1 MGALALDPLLFSQGF
16 RMSSVISHNRASR
29 TSRSLSR
36 FLQRHPRLGLSGLLS
51 GPILWLLVVYVGSLV
66 LLVVSAFFGLD
77 EFTGKATT
85 ELTLRNIDEVIT
97 ETAYQNLVLRSIGI
111 ASAVT
116 VICFA
121 FSMPVG
127 FYISKIAK
135 SWTKR
140 GLVVAILLPLWA
152 GYLVKAFALRA
163 IFEPGS
169 EFGIGGF
176 LKNTFGW
183 SPGFG
188 YLSVIVTLA
197 YLWFPYMFLPVYAG
211 FERLP
216 ESLIDASSDLGA
228 GSIRTFFSV
237 MMPMLVPSIAAGSI
251 FTFSLSL
258 GDYITVKIVGG
269 KSQMIGN
276 IIERSLLAPNQPL
289 AAAFT
294 LWPISIMV
302 VYLLVMA
309 RLGAFKN
316 L

>member
-1 MGALALDPLLFSQGF
+1 
-16 RMSSVISHNRASR
+16 MSSVISETGERRVNGSMH
-29 TSRSLSR
+29 R
-36 FLQRHPRLGLSGLLS
+36 FMLRHPRVGLSALLS
-51 GPILWLLVVYVGSLV
+51 GPMLWLLVVYVGSLL

-85 ELTLRNIDEVIT
+85 QLTLGNLNEVIT
-97 ETAYQNLVLRSIGI
+97 ENAYRMLVLRSIGV
-111 ASAVT
+111 ATAAT
-116 VICFA
+116 AICFMLA
-121 FSMPVG
+121 LPVG
-127 FYISKIAK
+127 FYISKLAQP
-135 SWTKR
+135 WAKR
-140 GLVVAILLPLWA
+140 GLVVAMLLPLWA

-163 IFEPGS
+163 VFEPGS
-169 EFGIGGF
+169 EFGEGGF
-176 LKNTFGW
+176 LKNTIGW

-188 YLSVIVTLA
+188 YLSVIITLA
-197 YLWFPYMFLPVYAG
+197 YLWFPYMFLPIYSG

-216 ESLIDASSDLGA
+216 ESLLDASSDLGA
-228 GSIRTFFSV
+228 GSVRTFFSV

-276 IIERSLLAPNQPL
+276 IIERTLLAPNQPL

-294 LWPISIMV
+294 LWPILIMV
-302 VYLLVMA
+302 VYLFVMA

>member
-1 MGALALDPLLFSQGF
+1 
-16 RMSSVISHNRASR
+16 MSSVANTLKRSTRFASK
-29 TSRSLSR
+29 
-36 FLQRHPRLGLSGLLS
+36 HPRVGLGILLS
-51 GPILWLLVVYVGSLV
+51 GPLLWLLVVYVGSLA
-66 LLVVSAFFGLD
+66 LLIISAFFKLQ

-85 ELTLRNIDEVIT
+85 ELTLSNLDEVAT
-97 ETAYQNLVLRSIGI
+97 ESAYLMMVLRSIGI
-111 ASAVT
+111 AAAAT
-116 VICFA
+116 AICFA
-121 FSMPVG
+121 LALPVG
-127 FYISKIAK
+127 FYISKLAK
-135 SWTKR
+135 PRAKR
-140 GLVVAILLPLWA
+140 GLVVAMLLPLWA

-163 IFEPGS
+163 VFEPGS
-169 EFGIGGF
+169 EFGNGGF
-176 LKNTFGW
+176 LKNTIGW

-188 YLSVIVTLA
+188 YLAVIITLA
-197 YLWFPYMFLPVYAG
+197 YMWFPYMFLPIYTG

-216 ESLIDASSDLGA
+216 ESLLDASSDLGA

-269 KSQMIGN
+269 TVQMVGN
-276 IIERSLLAPNQPL
+276 IIERALLAPNQPL

-294 LWPISIMV
+294 LWPIGIMV
-302 VYLLVMA
+302 VYLGVMA

>member
-1 MGALALDPLLFSQGF
+1 M
-16 RMSSVISHNRASR
+16 
-29 TSRSLSR
+29 SLSTSTSTAKHKTRLLNR
-36 FLQRHPRLGLSGLLS
+36 FFMAHPRFGLGTLLS
-51 GPILWLLVVYVGSLV
+51 GPMLWLLVVYVGSLA

-85 ELTLRNIDEVIT
+85 QLTLGNLNEVIT
-97 ETAYQNLVLRSIGI
+97 ENAYRMLVLRSIGV
-111 ASAVT
+111 ATAAT
-116 VICFA
+116 AICFA
-121 FSMPVG
+121 LALPVG
-127 FYISKIAK
+127 FYISKLAK
-135 SWTKR
+135 PWAKR
-140 GLVVAILLPLWA
+140 GLVVAMLLPLWA

-163 IFEPGS
+163 VFEPGS
-169 EFGIGGF
+169 DFGAGGF
-176 LKNTFGW
+176 LKNTIGW

-188 YLSVIVTLA
+188 YLSVIITLA
-197 YLWFPYMFLPVYAG
+197 YLWFPYMFLPIYSG

-216 ESLIDASSDLGA
+216 ESLLDASSDLGA

-276 IIERSLLAPNQPL
+276 IIERTLLAPNQPL

-302 VYLLVMA
+302 VYLFVMA

>member
-1 MGALALDPLLFSQGF
+1 
-16 RMSSVISHNRASR
+16 MSSVISNNRAKR
-29 TSRSLSR
+29 TSSSLNR
-36 FLQRHPRLGLSGLLS
+36 FVQKHPRLGLGALLS
-51 GPILWLLVVYVGSLV
+51 GPMLWLLVVYVGSLV
-66 LLVVSAFFGLD
+66 LLVVSAFFGRD

-85 ELTLRNIDEVIT
+85 ELTLGNLDEVIT
-97 ETAYQNLVLRSIGI
+97 ENAYQMLVLRSVGV

-116 VICFA
+116 LICFA
-121 FSMPVG
+121 LSLPVG
-127 FYISKIAK
+127 FYISKLAK

-169 EFGIGGF
+169 EFGTGGF
-176 LKNTFGW
+176 LKNTIGW

-197 YLWFPYMFLPVYAG
+197 YLWFPYMFLPIYAG

-216 ESLIDASSDLGA
+216 ESLLDASSDLGA

-276 IIERSLLAPNQPL
+276 IIERTLLAPNQPL

-302 VYLLVMA
+302 VYLIVMA

>member
-1 MGALALDPLLFSQGF
+1 
-16 RMSSVISHNRASR
+16 MSSVANTLKRSTRFASK
-29 TSRSLSR
+29 
-36 FLQRHPRLGLSGLLS
+36 HPRVGLGILLS
-51 GPILWLLVVYVGSLV
+51 GPLLWLLVVYVGSLA
-66 LLVVSAFFGLD
+66 LLIISAFFKLQ

-85 ELTLRNIDEVIT
+85 ELTLSNLDEVAT
-97 ETAYQNLVLRSIGI
+97 ESAYLMMVLRSIGI
-111 ASAVT
+111 AAAAT
-116 VICFA
+116 AICFA
-121 FSMPVG
+121 LALPVG
-127 FYISKIAK
+127 FYISKLAK
-135 SWTKR
+135 PRAKR
-140 GLVVAILLPLWA
+140 GLVVAMLLPLWA

-163 IFEPGS
+163 VFEPGS
-169 EFGIGGF
+169 EFGNGGF
-176 LKNTFGW
+176 LKNTIGW

-188 YLSVIVTLA
+188 YLAVIVTLA
-197 YLWFPYMFLPVYAG
+197 YMWFPYMFLPIYTG

-216 ESLIDASSDLGA
+216 ESLLDASSDLGA

-269 KSQMIGN
+269 TVQMIGN
-276 IIERSLLAPNQPL
+276 IIERALLAPNQPL

-294 LWPISIMV
+294 LWPIGIMV
-302 VYLLVMA
+302 VYLGVMA